1 MGMVTIND
9 DLEMAAQMAFFQKKF
24 NSLFP
29 RQTNLLAEINEMKLG
44 YNDSCSPVL
53 RISAHE
59 VKCVLN
65 VYPKEWMITEID
77 KDDLLKWDFENLKFI
92 EPPWKLILSNKAI
105 LPLLWETFP
114 NHPNLVPA
122 YYDSPAK

>member
-44 YNDSCSPVL
+44 YRDDCSPVL
-53 RISAHE
+53 RISASE
-59 VKCVLN
+59 V
-65 VYPKEWMITEID
+65 
-77 KDDLLKWDFENLKFI
+77 
-92 EPPWKLILSNKAI
+92 
-105 LPLLWETFP
+105 
-114 NHPNLVPA
+114 
-122 YYDSPAK
+122 